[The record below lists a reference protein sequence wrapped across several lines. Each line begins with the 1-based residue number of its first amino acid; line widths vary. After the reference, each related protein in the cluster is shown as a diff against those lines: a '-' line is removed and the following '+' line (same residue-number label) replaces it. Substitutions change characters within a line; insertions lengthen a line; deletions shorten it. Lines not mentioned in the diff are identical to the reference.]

1 MAPGGGGGQ
10 QPDNSLGPLWIML
23 AICIVGG
30 MIWYFLHAYIMLAF
44 LKIKVMEMAVIGL
57 FTSSLDEVSAYAS
70 TVSPASV
77 TFVQAQYVASSV
89 GKYIYIPCVVLMLVL
104 AFIIYKSSS
113 ATAYRRSYSMKD
125 LAKVQEETW
134 PQIKPVVPL
143 DLIKQDIRKGIWSMS
158 LTPMEFSKQKKLIIE
173 EEIMPL
179 EDELLRRKRIIA
191 KLDKGKANALFTLQ
205 LGRLWRGCE
214 ALPPY
219 LQALFGAF
227 AAKANGDRETC
238 YAVLAALSSAYSS
251 EKNTITCENP
261 MLLCQKY
268 LGMKTV
274 KAVTVAHAYE
284 LTVMAS
290 MLELAR
296 YDGVLSSSDFLWLKP
311 IDRKAWFVLN
321 AIGRRTPVCEAAGV
335 FAHWLAEKELGKK
348 SVLPM
353 IESATMALEL
363 ALAEIAYH
371 RDEDEEGVLPK
382 GGAL

>member
-30 MIWYFLHAYIMLAF
+30 LVWYFLHAYIMLVF
-44 LKIKVMEMAVIGL
+44 LKLKVIEMTIIGL
-57 FTSSLDEVSAYAS
+57 FTSQLDGVKAYAS
-70 TVSPASV
+70 VVSPASV
-77 TFVQAQYVASSV
+77 TFVQAQYIASSV
-89 GKYIYIPCVVLMLVL
+89 GKYISIPCIVLMVL
-104 AFIIYKSSS
+104 LAIVIYKSSS
-113 ATAYRRSYSMKD
+113 ATGYRRSYNMKE
-125 LAKVQEETW
+125 LAKAQEDIW
-134 PQIKPVVPL
+134 PQIKPVAPL
-143 DLIKQDIRKGIWSMS
+143 NLIKTDIRKGLWSMS
-158 LTPMEFSKQKKLIIE
+158 LTPMEFCKQKKLIIE
-173 EEIMPL
+173 EEVMPL
-179 EDELLRRKRIIA
+179 EDELLRRKRVIA

-205 LGRLWRGCE
+205 LGRMWKGCE

-227 AAKANGDRETC
+227 AAKANGDRDLA
-238 YAVLAALSSAYSS
+238 YAVLAALSNAYNT
-251 EKNTITCENP
+251 EKNTLDCSNVYAGGP
-261 MLLCQKY
+261 LALCRKY
-268 LGMKTV
+268 VNMKTV
-274 KAVTVAHAYE
+274 KLVTTSHAYE

-321 AIGRRTPVCEAAGV
+321 GIGRRTPVCEAAGI

-353 IESATMALEL
+353 IEAATVALEL
-363 ALAEIAYH
+363 ALEEITYH
-371 RDEDEEGVLPK
+371 RDEDHI
-382 GGAL
+382 

>member
-30 MIWYFLHAYIMLAF
+30 LVWYFLHAYLMLVF
-44 LKIKVMEMAVIGL
+44 LKVKVMEMSVIGL
-57 FTSSLDEVSAYAS
+57 FTSKLDLVSQYAS
-70 TVSPASV
+70 TVSPGAV

-89 GKYIYIPCVVLMLVL
+89 GKYIAIPCIVLMVL
-104 AFIIYKSSS
+104 LAMVIYKSAS
-113 ATAYRRSYSMKD
+113 ATGYRRSYNMKD
-125 LAKVQEETW
+125 LAKAQEEIW
-134 PQIKPVVPL
+134 PQIKPVAPL
-143 DLIKQDIRKGIWSMS
+143 DLIKTDIRKGLWAMS
-158 LTPMEFSKQKKLIIE
+158 LTPMDFCKQKKLIIE

-179 EDELLRRKRIIA
+179 EDELLRRKRTIA

-219 LQALFGAF
+219 LQALFGVF
-227 AAKANGDRETC
+227 AAKANGDRDLA
-238 YAVLAALSSAYSS
+238 YATLAALSNSYNT
-251 EKNTITCENP
+251 EKNTINCADIYTGGP
-261 MLLCQKY
+261 LALCHKY
-268 LGMKTV
+268 MKV
-274 KAVTVAHAYE
+274 KSVQLVTTSHAYE

-321 AIGRRTPVCEAAGV
+321 GIGRRTPVCEAAGI
-335 FAHWLAEKELGKK
+335 FAHWLAEKELGRK
-348 SVLPM
+348 SILPM
-353 IESATMALEL
+353 IESATVALES
-363 ALAEIAYH
+363 ALTEIAYH
-371 RDEDEEGVLPK
+371 RDEEV
-382 GGAL
+382 AS